1 MNFGSF
7 DRELALQRPVAV
19 AQDGFG
25 APAPADFED
34 VETVWGAQ
42 KPGTGTEAVQAQQLT
57 AQQVVTWQIRYRA
70 DLDTTWQF
78 TCEGRTYQLTAVQ
91 EIGRRQGLTL
101 TTYCRG

>member
-1 MNFGSF
+1 MNFGDF
-7 DRELALQRPVAV
+7 DRQLALQRPLAV
-19 AQDGFG
+19 AQNDYG
-25 APAPADFED
+25 ALAPADFED

-57 AQQVVTWQIRYRA
+57 AQQVVVWQIRYRT
-70 DLDTTWQF
+70 DIGLTWQF
-78 TCEGRTYQLTAVQ
+78 VCEGRTYQITAVQ